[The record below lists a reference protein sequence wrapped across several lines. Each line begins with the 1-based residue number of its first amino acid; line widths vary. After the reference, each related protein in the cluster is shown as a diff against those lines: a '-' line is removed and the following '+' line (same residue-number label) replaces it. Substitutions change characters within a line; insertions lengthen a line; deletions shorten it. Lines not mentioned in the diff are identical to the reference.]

1 MGAVRH
7 GAGPYPYPSPVGDGR
22 GALGDE
28 RDSLEV
34 TVKGPVTM
42 SETRIERDTMGEVA
56 LPADALYGAQTQRAV
71 ENFPISGEPL
81 PPELIRAIGLVKL
94 AAARVNRELGLLDGD
109 VAAAIEQGAR
119 AVANGELDDQFP
131 IDVFQTGSGTS
142 SNMNANEV
150 VAAVASA
157 SLGRR
162 VHPNDEVNLG
172 QSSNDVIPTALH
184 VAAVLA
190 IENELLPALRYLHET
205 LAKKAVEFDDVL
217 KIGRTHLMDA
227 VPIRLGQEF
236 SGYARQIELAIGRI
250 EATLP
255 GLRELAIG
263 GTAVGTGLNTDREF
277 GARMARELTA
287 LTGTE
292 FREAENHF
300 EAQASRDAYVFAAGA
315 LTTLA
320 AALMKIANDIRLLA
334 SGPQAGLGEL
344 ILPAIQ
350 PGSSIMP
357 GKVNPV
363 ISEAVIQVG
372 AQVTGNALAITIGG
386 QWGQLD
392 LNVMLP
398 MMARNML
405 ESIRLLANVS
415 RVFVDKALSGLEANR
430 ARAESYV
437 EGSISMA
444 TALNPLI
451 GYDNAAQLAKK
462 SHATGRTVREL
473 AYEESGLTREQV
485 DAALHVRHQTEPGAT
500 SGGGSGHGG

>member
-1 MGAVRH
+1 MTETRV
-7 GAGPYPYPSPVGDGR
+7 
-22 GALGDE
+22 E
-28 RDSLEV
+28 RDS
-34 TVKGPVTM
+34 
-42 SETRIERDTMGEVA
+42 MGEV
-56 LPADALYGAQTQRAV
+56 LIPAKALYGAQTQRAV
-71 ENFPISGEPL
+71 ENFPISGQSL
-81 PPELIRAIGLVKL
+81 PAEFIRALGLVKL
-94 AAARVNRELGLLDGD
+94 AAARVNRDLGLLPAD
-109 VAAAIEQGAR
+109 VATAIEQAAR
-119 AVANGELDDQFP
+119 AVASGELDGEFP

-150 VAAVASA
+150 IATVASA
-157 SLGRR
+157 EIGRKI
-162 VHPNDEVNLG
+162 HPNDEVNLG
-172 QSSNDVIPTALH
+172 QSSNDVIPAVLH
-184 VAAVLA
+184 ISAVLA
-190 IENELLPALRYLHET
+190 IEGELLPALHLLHDV
-205 LAKKAVEFDDVL
+205 LVQKAEAFDDVV

-236 SGYARQIELAIGRI
+236 SGYARQIELAIERI

-263 GTAVGTGLNTDREF
+263 GTAVGTGLNTHAEF
-277 GARMARELTA
+277 GARMARELSD
-287 LTGTE
+287 LTGTA

-300 EAQASRDAYVFAAGA
+300 EAQGSRDAYVFTAGA
-315 LTTLA
+315 LTALA
-320 AALMKIANDIRLLA
+320 VALMKIANDIRLLA

-344 ILPAIQ
+344 VLPAIQ

-363 ISEAVIQVG
+363 ISEVVIQVG
-372 AQVTGNALAITIGG
+372 AQVTGNCQAITIGG

-405 ESIRLLANVS
+405 ESVRLLANAS
-415 RVFVDKALSGLEANR
+415 RVFVDKALAGLEANR
-430 ARAESYV
+430 EQAESYI

-451 GYDNAAQLAKK
+451 GYDNAAKIAKK

-485 DAALHVRHQTEPGAT
+485 DEALHPHRQTEAG
-500 SGGGSGHGG
+500 SGGGGSTGG

>member
-1 MGAVRH
+1 
-7 GAGPYPYPSPVGDGR
+7 
-22 GALGDE
+22 
-28 RDSLEV
+28 
-34 TVKGPVTM
+34 M
-42 SETRIERDTMGEVA
+42 SETRIERDSMGDVV
-56 LPADALYGAQTQRAV
+56 LPANALYGPQTQRAV
-71 ENFPISGEPL
+71 ENFPISGQPL
-81 PPELIRAIGLVKL
+81 PPELIHAIGLVKL
-94 AAARVNRELGLLDGD
+94 AGARVNRDLGLLDAE
-109 VAAAIEQGAR
+109 VAGAIEQAAR
-119 AVANGELDDQFP
+119 RVADGELDAQFP

-150 VAAVASA
+150 IAAVASTA
-157 SLGRR
+157 LGRR

-184 VAAVLA
+184 VAAVLG
-190 IENELLPALRYLHET
+190 IEHDLVPALRYLHET
-205 LAKKAVEFDDVL
+205 LASKAIEFDDVV

-236 SGYARQIELAIGRI
+236 GGYARQIELAIERI

-263 GTAVGTGLNTDREF
+263 GTAVGTGLNTHAEF
-277 GARMARELTA
+277 GARVARELSA

-292 FREAENHF
+292 FREAVNHF
-300 EAQASRDAYVFAAGA
+300 EAQGSQDAYVFTAGA
-315 LTTLA
+315 LTSLA

-344 ILPAIQ
+344 VLPAIQ

-363 ISEAVIQVG
+363 MSEAVIQVG
-372 AQVTGNALAITIGG
+372 AQVIGNCQAITLGG

-405 ESIRLLANVS
+405 ESIRLLANVA
-415 RVFVDKALSGLEANR
+415 RAFVDKALAGVEANR
-430 ARAESYV
+430 EKAEGYV

-451 GYDNAAQLAKK
+451 GYDNAAKLAKK

-473 AYEESGLTREQV
+473 AYEESGLTREEV
-485 DAALHVRHQTEPGAT
+485 DEALHPHRQTVPGAG
-500 SGGGSGHGG
+500 GGGSTS

>member
-1 MGAVRH
+1 M
-7 GAGPYPYPSPVGDGR
+7 
-22 GALGDE
+22 
-28 RDSLEV
+28 
-34 TVKGPVTM
+34 T
-42 SETRIERDTMGEVA
+42 ETRIERDTMGEVV
-56 LPADALYGAQTQRAV
+56 LPAKALYGAQTQRAV
-71 ENFPISGEPL
+71 ENFPISGQPL
-81 PPELIRAIGLVKL
+81 PAEFIRALGLVKL
-94 AAARVNRELGLLDGD
+94 AAARVNRELGLLAPD
-109 VAAAIEQGAR
+109 VANAIEHAAR
-119 AVANGELDDQFP
+119 SVVKGELDGEFP

-150 VAAVASA
+150 IAAVASA
-157 SLGRR
+157 ELGRR

-172 QSSNDVIPTALH
+172 QSSNDVIPTVLH
-184 VAAVLA
+184 VSAVLA
-190 IENELLPALRYLHET
+190 IEGDLIPALRALHDV
-205 LAKKAVEFDDVL
+205 LARKAEEFDDVV

-236 SGYARQIELAIGRI
+236 SGYARQIELAIERI

-263 GTAVGTGLNTDREF
+263 GTAVGTGLNTHPEF
-277 GARMARELTA
+277 GARMARELA
-287 LTGTE
+287 NLTGTE

-300 EAQASRDAYVFAAGA
+300 EAQGSRDAYVFTAGA
-315 LTTLA
+315 LTALA

-344 ILPAIQ
+344 VLPAIQ

-363 ISEAVIQVG
+363 ISEVVIQVG
-372 AQVTGNALAITIGG
+372 AQVTGNCQAITIGG

-405 ESIRLLANVS
+405 ESVRLLANAS
-415 RVFVDKALSGLEANR
+415 RVFVDRALAGLEANR
-430 ARAESYV
+430 EQAESYV

-451 GYDNAAQLAKK
+451 GYDNAAKIAKK

-485 DAALHVRHQTEPGAT
+485 DEALHPHRQTEPGTVGEAPLAP
-500 SGGGSGHGG
+500 SSSAQN

>member
-1 MGAVRH
+1 MA
-7 GAGPYPYPSPVGDGR
+7 
-22 GALGDE
+22 
-28 RDSLEV
+28 
-34 TVKGPVTM
+34 
-42 SETRIERDTMGEVA
+42 ETRTERDTMGEMT
-56 LPADALYGAQTQRAV
+56 LPAGALYGATTQRAV

-81 PPELIRAIGLVKL
+81 PPELIHAIGLIKL
-94 AAARVNRELGLLDGD
+94 AAARVNRDLGLLPPD
-109 VAAAIEQGAR
+109 VAAAIETGAR
-119 AVANGELDDQFP
+119 AVAAGELDDHFP

-150 VAAVASA
+150 IAAVASQE
-157 SLGRR
+157 LGRR

-184 VAAVLA
+184 VAALLA
-190 IENELLPALRYLHET
+190 IENDLLPALRSLQAV
-205 LAKKAVEFDDVL
+205 LRDKAEAFDDVV

-236 SGYARQIELAIGRI
+236 SGYARQIELSSERI
-250 EATLP
+250 TTTLP

-263 GTAVGTGLNTDREF
+263 GTAVGTGLNTHHEF
-277 GARMARELTA
+277 GARVAAELAR
-287 LTGTE
+287 LTGTR
-292 FREAENHF
+292 FFEAENHF
-300 EAQASRDAYVFAAGA
+300 EAQAAQDAYVFTAGA
-315 LTTLA
+315 LNALA
-320 AALMKIANDIRLLA
+320 ASLMKIANDIRLLA

-363 ISEAVIQVG
+363 ICEAVIQVG
-372 AQVTGNALAITIGG
+372 AQVTGNCLAITIGG

-415 RVFVDKALSGLEANR
+415 RVFVDKALAGVEANR
-430 ARAESYV
+430 ERAESYV

-451 GYDNAAQLAKK
+451 GYDQAATIAKK

-473 AYEESGLTREQV
+473 AYEESGLTRDQV
-485 DAALHVRHQTEPGAT
+485 DEALHPRRQTEAGA
-500 SGGGSGHGG
+500 GR